1 MKYLWQEGGLWL
13 YCLQWYVGV
22 GGWNDDLYFL
32 LVVEMRESNKDFKT
46 QVLRV
51 LAQITQ

>member
-1 MKYLWQEGGLWL
+1 MEKGGFVFVLLAMVCRCWR
-13 YCLQWYVGV
+13 
-22 GGWNDDLYFL
+22 WNDDLYFL